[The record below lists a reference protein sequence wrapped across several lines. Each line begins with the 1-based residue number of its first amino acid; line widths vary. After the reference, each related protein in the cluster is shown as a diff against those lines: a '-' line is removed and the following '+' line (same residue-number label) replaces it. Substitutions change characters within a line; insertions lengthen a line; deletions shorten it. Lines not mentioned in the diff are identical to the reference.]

1 MAHIGTGGL
10 FLLLVAARIG
20 GVPTSLGV
28 QEQGAGGAQQAV
40 AAQADAASAPVQE
53 RANVVMASQQG
64 YAAAV
69 PQQQPAVLASYGLGP
84 RRRQRRNALRH
95 RRRRRLD
102 NPRYYYP
109 NGDYSVDT
117 EVGWDNYHRRSVRE
131 SAENPRRQESYQA
144 SYVAPAESGAVERFK
159 ADESRKDVEQDYSAA
174 GFDYRAAGSYPRQN
188 YQKQRRAAL
197 PSPPKRNAKQ
207 WGSWDYGQVQQS
219 WNARYPQYDYGDAA
233 MAYVRKEPSRFY
245 AREEAASMAEQ
256 TSNVAAQSNYAAEV
270 AGQDGVVERAGDVP
284 PAAAAQ

>member
-1 MAHIGTGGL
+1 MAHIGTRGL
-10 FLLLVAARIG
+10 FLLLVAALVG
-20 GVPTSLGV
+20 GVQTSLDS
-28 QEQGAGGAQQAV
+28 QEQGAVDAQQAV
-40 AAQADAASAPVQE
+40 ASQAEAASAPVQE
-53 RANVVMASQQG
+53 RANVVVANQQG
-64 YAAAV
+64 YAAM
-69 PQQQPAVLASYGLGP
+69 PQQPAVLASYGLGP

-117 EVGWDNYHRRSVRE
+117 EVGWDNYHRRPVRE
-131 SAENPRRQESYQA
+131 SAETPRRQELYQA
-144 SYVAPAESGAVERFK
+144 PYVAPVESGSAERFK
-159 ADESRKDVEQDYSAA
+159 ADESRKDVDQDYSAA
-174 GFDYRAAGSYPRQN
+174 GYDYRAAGTYQRQN
-188 YQKQRRAAL
+188 YQKQRRAAM
-197 PSPPKRNAKQ
+197 PSPPKRNVKQ
-207 WGSWDYGQVQQS
+207 WGSWDYGQIQQS

-233 MAYVRKEPSRFY
+233 VAYVRKEPSRFY

-284 PAAAAQ
+284 AAAAQ